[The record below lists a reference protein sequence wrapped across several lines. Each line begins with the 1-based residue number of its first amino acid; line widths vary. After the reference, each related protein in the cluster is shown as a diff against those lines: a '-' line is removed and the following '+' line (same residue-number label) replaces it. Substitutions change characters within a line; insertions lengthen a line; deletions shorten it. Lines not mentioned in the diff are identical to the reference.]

1 MSMFVR
7 VMFRG
12 LACMVLCQQVMAM
25 SHVPMVSGALVI
37 AGFMVVC
44 SRTMVFR
51 VLGIR
56 MTVDPLD
63 DMVISWTRAC
73 ARR

>member
-12 LACMVLCQQVMAM
+12 LTCMVLCLQVMAM

-37 AGFMVVC
+37 AGFKVVC
-44 SRTMVFR
+44 SHTMVFR
-51 VLGIR
+51 GLVMMFRCLSMMIG
-56 MTVDPLD
+56 TLF
-63 DMVISWTRAC
+63 
-73 ARR
+73 